1 MRSLIGATVVA
12 LACGCGT
19 GGAPTS
25 EDLCGKIQELCG
37 KEQRCPSTAE
47 WQALGSKR
55 DNYRRCLLTSRNC
68 ADVGDCNA
76 TYLPRSKGSSAL
88 ARPRPVLAGR

>member
-19 GGAPTS
+19 CGAPTS
-25 EDLCGKIQELCG
+25 EALCGKTQELCG
-37 KEQRCPSTAE
+37 KEQQCPSTAE
-47 WQALGSKR
+47 WQALGAKR
-55 DNYRRCLLTSRNC
+55 DNYRQCLQSSRNC

-76 TYLPRSKGSSAL
+76 TYLPRRDAPSAL
-88 ARPRPVLAGR
+88 APPRPALAGR